1 MSVSNLEDLAS
12 CVLGSSPT
20 ATTTWS
26 ATTCERRGREG
37 RESEGGR
44 EEEEYKFKSEGS
56 REEEWI
62 DKAWEGERQG
72 RKG

>member
-1 MSVSNLEDLAS
+1 MK
-12 CVLGSSPT
+12 
-20 ATTTWS
+20 
-26 ATTCERRGREG
+26 R
-37 RESEGGR
+37 
-44 EEEEYKFKSEGS
+44 YKFKSEGS